1 MAEVRVKLR
10 ADNETSAPI
19 AALKRDV
26 DSIQNKNIKI
36 AATDTGIDEAISSLA
51 EVEGKTVAIEANET
65 GIDEAISKM
74 ANVEGKDVSIEATNT
89 GIDDAISKMANVQ
102 DKSVS
107 ITATADTSQ
116 WDSFV
121 QSLGQGINVPMM
133 PGGGGMPGMG
143 GLGSMGGLMANPLAL
158 GGAALVGGGVYAA
171 SKAMNLDQA
180 LDFASGAGGI
190 AEGTDERER
199 LEALVIELG
208 KGESR
213 FNVMQ
218 ITQVAEMLFRN
229 GVQLAGLEMGM
240 LENAMVMS
248 EAMATFGE
256 DPATIAPLAADIITD
271 AAKQFGLGPD
281 QLGGAADL
289 MAGFVS
295 ESKGSIQD
303 LKYLLAQGGV
313 AGQLGVSFQDFM
325 TFATGAM
332 PFFGSGGDLGTSM
345 KSMLMQSSNLS
356 DPQMAMWDQ
365 LGLLNQVE
373 RDEEGK
379 LTGGTAALF
388 DAEGNM
394 RGLGDFFADLKEAL
408 APLSQAKTAEA
419 LSVMFGSDAM
429 RAASAGAGMG
439 GADWESMMLQLTE
452 TSVSELAEI
461 KSLNAA
467 AEWEKMTGKIETMAA
482 DIGAPLADAILGLLQ
497 VGNEQLDYW
506 LADDE
511 GKENIHRGRVI
522 RNAEQVYR
530 EALESGFELQEIQ
543 KGRQS
548 MGGGRV
554 RQISDAEIYAAAE
567 EKAADFIARDKKGGI
582 IGIGGKHLFSE
593 EQAQEEAA
601 ALASTIRTEIEAER
615 MTLTVDVEYNVVG
628 ETPPGV
634 GTGST
639 TPNTRGLQ
647 SDSTQNNSQ
656 RGQTSSS
663 GGSYDD
669 YGQGAGSFAGAGP

>member
-10 ADNETSAPI
+10 ADNESSSGV
-19 AALKRDV
+19 AALKRDLA
-26 DSIQNKNIKI
+26 SIEDKNIKVTATDTGI
-36 AATDTGIDEAISSLA
+36 DDAVKELANVEDKDVTITATDTGIDEAISELA
-51 EVEGKTVAIEANET
+51 NVEDKDVTISATDT
-65 GIDEAISKM
+65 GIDEAISQL
-74 ANVEGKDVSIEATNT
+74 
-89 GIDDAISKMANVQ
+89 ANVQ

-121 QSLGQGINVPMM
+121 QSLGQGISVPMM
-133 PGGGGMPGMG
+133 PGGGGMPGMP
-143 GLGSMGGLMANPLAL
+143 GLPALANPLAL
-158 GGAALVGGGVYAA
+158 GGAALVGGAVYTA

-190 AEGTDERER
+190 SEGTDERER

-256 DPATIAPLAADIITD
+256 DPATIAPLAADILTD

-303 LKYLLAQGGV
+303 LRYLLAQGGV
-313 AGQLGVSFQDFM
+313 AGQLGVSFEDFM

-356 DPQMAMWDQ
+356 DPQMAMWSQ
-365 LGLLNQVE
+365 LGLLNNEE

-379 LTGGTAALF
+379 LIGGTAALY
-388 DAEGNM
+388 DTEGKM
-394 RGLGDFFADLKEAL
+394 RSLGDFFVDLKAALEPLTEA
-408 APLSQAKTAEA
+408 KRAEA

-439 GADWESMMLQLTE
+439 GADWESMMLQLTQ
-452 TSVSELAEI
+452 TSVTELAEI

-467 AEWEKMTGKIETMAA
+467 AEWEKMTGKIDTLAA
-482 DIGAPLADAILGLLQ
+482 DIGAPLSDAILSLLQ

-506 LADDE
+506 LSDDE
-511 GKENIHRGRVI
+511 GKENIHRGRVM
-522 RNAEQVYR
+522 RNAEEVYR
-530 EALESGFELQEIQ
+530 DAVESGFELQEIQ
-543 KGRQS
+543 KGRQT

-567 EKAADFIARDKKGGI
+567 EKAAAFIAGDTKGGI
-582 IGIGGKHLFSE
+582 LGFGGQHLFSE

-601 ALASTIRTEIEAER
+601 ALATTIRTEIEAER
-615 MTLTVDVEYNVVG
+615 MELTVDVVYNVVG

-639 TPNTRGLQ
+639 TPNRRGLQ

-656 RGQTSSS
+656 RGETSSS

-669 YGQGAGSFAGAGP
+669 YSQGYGGLAGAGP

>member
-10 ADNETSAPI
+10 ADNESSSGV
-19 AALKRDV
+19 AALKRDLA
-26 DSIQNKNIKI
+26 SIEDKNIKVTATDTGI
-36 AATDTGIDEAISSLA
+36 DDAVKDLSQVEDKSVTIKATDTGIDEAISEL
-51 EVEGKTVAIEANET
+51 
-65 GIDEAISKM
+65 
-74 ANVEGKDVSIEATNT
+74 ANVEDKSVAISATNT
-89 GIDDAISKMANVQ
+89 GIDDAISKLANVQ
-102 DKSVS
+102 DKSVTIS
-107 ITATADTSQ
+107 ATADTSQ

-121 QSLGQGINVPMM
+121 QSLGSGINVPMM
-133 PGGGGMPGMG
+133 PGGGGMPGFG
-143 GLGSMGGLMANPLAL
+143 GLGGLAGLANPLAL
-158 GGAALVGGGVYAA
+158 GGAALVGGGVYTA
-171 SKAMNLDQA
+171 SKAMNLDEA

-394 RGLGDFFADLKEAL
+394 RSLGDFFADLKEAL
-408 APLSQAKTAEA
+408 APLSEAKTAEA

-506 LADDE
+506 LADEE

-522 RNAEQVYR
+522 RNADEVYR
-530 EALESGFELQEIQ
+530 QAVEEGFELQEIQ

-567 EKAADFIARDKKGGI
+567 ERAADFIAGDTKGGFL
-582 IGIGGKHLFSE
+582 GIGGKHLFSE

-601 ALASTIRTEIEAER
+601 ALATTIRAEIEAER

-628 ETPPGV
+628 DTPPGV

>member
-1 MAEVRVKLR
+1 
-10 ADNETSAPI
+10 
-19 AALKRDV
+19 
-26 DSIQNKNIKI
+26 
-36 AATDTGIDEAISSLA
+36 
-51 EVEGKTVAIEANET
+51 
-65 GIDEAISKM
+65 
-74 ANVEGKDVSIEATNT
+74 
-89 GIDDAISKMANVQ
+89 
-102 DKSVS
+102 
-107 ITATADTSQ
+107 
-116 WDSFV
+116 
-121 QSLGQGINVPMM
+121 
-133 PGGGGMPGMG
+133 
-143 GLGSMGGLMANPLAL
+143 
-158 GGAALVGGGVYAA
+158 
-171 SKAMNLDQA
+171 MNLDEA

-199 LEALVIELG
+199 LEELVMELG
-208 KGESR
+208 KGDSR
-213 FNVMQ
+213 FDVMQ

-256 DPATIAPLAADIITD
+256 DPGTIAPMAADIITD
-271 AAKQFGLGPD
+271 AAKQFGLGPE

-313 AGQLGVSFQDFM
+313 AGQLGVSFEDFM

-332 PFFGSGGDLGTSM
+332 PYFGSGGDLGTSM

-365 LGLLNQVE
+365 LGLLNNTE

-379 LTGGTAALF
+379 VIGGTAKLY
-388 DAEGNM
+388 DMEGNM
-394 RGLGDFFADLKEAL
+394 RGLGDFFGDLKAALEPLTEA
-408 APLSQAKTAEA
+408 KRAEA

-439 GADWESMMLQLTE
+439 GADWESMMLRLTQ
-452 TSVSELAEI
+452 TSVTELAEI

-467 AEWEKMTGKIETMAA
+467 AEWEKMTGKIDTLAA
-482 DIGAPLADAILGLLQ
+482 DIGAPLSDAILSLLQ

-506 LADDE
+506 LSDDE
-511 GKENIHRGRVI
+511 GKENIHRGRVT
-522 RNAEQVYR
+522 RNAEDVYR
-530 EALESGFELQEIQ
+530 EALESGFELQDTQ
-543 KGRQS
+543 RKRQANF
-548 MGGGRV
+548 GGNV
-554 RQISDAEIYAAAE
+554 RQISDDEVYAAAE
-567 EKAADFIARDKKGGI
+567 ERAADFIEKDKRGEILGF
-582 IGIGGKHLFSE
+582 GGKHLFTE
-593 EQAQEEAA
+593 EQAREEAA
-601 ALASTIRTEIEAER
+601 SIAAAIREEIEAEVIK
-615 MTLTVDVEYNVVG
+615 LSVDVDLNVSG
-628 ETPPGV
+628 GMGGQGPPGEG
-634 GTGST
+634 GTT

-647 SDSTQNNSQ
+647 SDSSQNNNQ

-669 YGQGAGSFAGAGP
+669 YAPGFGLAGGT